1 MCARLIPPVLTHRLR
16 GTRRLYDAIV
26 AGAGPA
32 GNIAALRLA
41 QAGHRVL
48 VVDWRQ
54 NLGDK
59 LCTGIIGR
67 ECVERF
73 PPDESHIYASA
84 RSATVVSPSGKA
96 HRVENGKPQA
106 YIVDRVAYVTS
117 FASKA
122 QEQGAE
128 YRLGERVVEID
139 PADAGVTVT
148 TSSESGETT
157 YNAKTIVV
165 SSGFASPLVRMVGL
179 ADEAGGD
186 HMIGAQAE
194 VTAEGIDDTQ
204 VFLGDGVAPGSFGWL
219 VPLSDSRAL
228 AGVVSR
234 QKLNGH
240 MDHFVSGLREQGKV
254 GSVTK
259 EPARWGIPIRPIAK
273 TYDNRVLV
281 AGDAAGFVK
290 PTTGGGIYY
299 ALLSGEVAAQ
309 TIEGAVRSNDFS
321 GQRMSAYESSWKALF
336 GSEIRTGYYARR
348 LYEVLGD
355 DQIERLLDRF
365 LAPAVQEEFLSSPDF
380 SFDWHSA
387 TILKAVAHKELGK
400 LFKSFGP
407 VVLPFLSR
415 VTATGSR

>member
-1 MCARLIPPVLTHRLR
+1 MPRPPVFTHRLR
-16 GTRRLYDAIV
+16 GNRRLYDAIV

-32 GNIAALRLA
+32 GNIAALRMV

-54 NLGDK
+54 HLGDK

-84 RSATVVSPSGKA
+84 QSATVVSPSGKA
-96 HRVENGKPQA
+96 HRVQNGKAQA
-106 YIVDRVAYVTS
+106 YIIDRVAYVAS

-122 QEQGAE
+122 EEQGAE
-128 YRLGERVVEID
+128 YRLGERIVGIERTEDEVSI
-139 PADAGVTVT
+139 T
-148 TSSESGETT
+148 TTSESGDVA
-157 YNAKTIVV
+157 YHAKAIII
-165 SSGFASPLVRMVGL
+165 SSGFASPLVRMAGL
-179 ADEAGGD
+179 ADARGD
-186 HMIGAQAE
+186 HMIGSQAE
-194 VTAEGIDDTQ
+194 VTAEGLDDTQ
-204 VFLGDGVAPGSFGWL
+204 VFLGGDVAPGSFGWL
-219 VPLSDSRAL
+219 VPLSGSRAL

-234 QKLNGH
+234 HRLNGQ
-240 MDHFVSGLREQGKV
+240 MDHFVSDLRDQGKV
-254 GSVTK
+254 GGVVK
-259 EPARWGIPIRPIAK
+259 EPARWGIPIRPISK
-273 TYDNRVLV
+273 TYDARVLV

-299 ALLSGEVAAQ
+299 ALLSGEVAAE
-309 TIEGAVRSNDFS
+309 TIHGAFKSNDFS
-321 GQRMSAYESSWKALF
+321 AHRMSAYESSWKALF
-336 GSEIRTGYYARR
+336 GNEIRTGYYARR

-365 LAPAVQEEFLSSPDF
+365 LTPAIQEEFLSSPDF
-380 SFDWHSA
+380 SFDWHST
-387 TILKAVAHKELGK
+387 TILKAVAHKELGS

-415 VTATGSR
+415 VTAASSR